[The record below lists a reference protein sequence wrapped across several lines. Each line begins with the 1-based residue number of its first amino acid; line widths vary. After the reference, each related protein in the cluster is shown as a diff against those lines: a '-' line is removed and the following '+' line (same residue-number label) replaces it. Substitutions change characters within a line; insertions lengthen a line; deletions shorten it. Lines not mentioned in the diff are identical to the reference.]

1 MHKDQRKGYEAMKV
15 AISAS
20 GTELNAAIDPR
31 FGRAAYFIIA
41 DTETGETESVEN
53 ENAALAGGA
62 GIQSAQFVAN
72 QGVRAV
78 ITGNCGPNAV
88 QVLEA
93 AGIKLYLGQT
103 GTAGEALERLKKGE
117 IAPSQGPNVETHS
130 GMAGG
135 GMGMSGGGRGMG
147 GGGGAGMGGRGG
159 RGMGGGGGAGMGGGG
174 GRGMGRGCGKGGG
187 GGRCGGQGGGK
198 R

>member
-1 MHKDQRKGYEAMKV
+1 MKV

-20 GTELNAAIDPR
+20 GADLNAAIDPR

-41 DTETGETESVEN
+41 DTETGDIESVEN

-93 AGIKLYLGQT
+93 AGIRLYLGQT

-130 GMAGG
+130 GMAPGIAPTGVAGG
-135 GMGMSGGGRGMG
+135 GMGMGRG
-147 GGGGAGMGGRGG
+147 GG

-187 GGRCGGQGGGK
+187 GGGRCGGRGGGK